1 MNIKTT
7 KSWIFAITSM
17 ANLSATF
24 AINSVNLALPILAD
38 EFGVSQG
45 DVSWLTLVYS
55 LIPCCMLLICGKIAD
70 LYGYKRQY
78 KVGFIFFALSSMF
91 APILSHT
98 LLTLFFFR
106 ALQGLGYSLL
116 ISITQA
122 TISKTFDDKER
133 GKALGINSVFVSV
146 GFASGPTIGGFLLL
160 HFSWHSIFYFSI
172 PFCLIGLLA
181 TIMVMPED
189 EERVRGEQLKL
200 DLLGGILFAISIGTL
215 AVGLNFSDSWGV
227 ISIPFIL
234 CIIVFALALGLFIW
248 REKVTDM
255 PMMPLNLF
263 QNRTFS
269 LANATCA
276 LSYMTQQLT
285 AYLFPFFLI
294 NTLSLSADKAGVVL
308 LASPV
313 AMMIASPF
321 GGDLSDKYG
330 TRKPAIAGLIL
341 IALNCFLVGF
351 FKENMSILLVMV
363 VLSMV
368 GAGNGLSVSA
378 INSAILGSVSKEYSG
393 IASGMLATMRNIG
406 NTFGTAIGSVM
417 LITRQAHYA
426 AESGL
431 SKNAIY
437 LCAQK
442 DTFLVGLGIAILAII
457 LVMKIPDKMQQIT
470 KANSIF

>member
-1 MNIKTT
+1 MTNKEST
-7 KSWIFAITSM
+7 KWWIFAITSM

-78 KVGFIFFALSSMF
+78 KIGFIFFALSSIL
-91 APILSHT
+91 APIFSHT

-122 TISKTFDDKER
+122 TISKTFDDEER

-160 HFSWHSIFYFSI
+160 HYSWHSIFYFSI

-181 TIMVMPED
+181 TMIVMPED
-189 EERVRGEQLKL
+189 EREVHGEQLKL
-200 DLLGGILFAISIGTL
+200 DVLGGMLFAISIGTL
-215 AVGLNFSDSWGV
+215 AIGLNFSDSWGV
-227 ISIPFIL
+227 ISTPFIL
-234 CIIVFALALGLFIW
+234 CIMIFMLALSLFIW
-248 REKVTDM
+248 REKVTNM
-255 PMMPLNLF
+255 PMMPLSLF
-263 QNRTFS
+263 QNKTFS

-294 NTLSLSADKAGVVL
+294 NILSLSAEKAGMVL
-308 LASPV
+308 LASPI

-330 TRKPAIAGLIL
+330 TCRPAIAGLIL

-351 FKENMSILLVMV
+351 FKENMSILLVIL
-363 VLSMV
+363 VLLMV

-378 INSAILGSVSKEYSG
+378 INSAILGSVSKEDSG

-406 NTFGTAIGSVM
+406 NTFGTAIGSAM

-426 AESGL
+426 ADSGL

-437 LCAQK
+437 IYAQK

-457 LVMKIPDKMQQIT
+457 LVMKIPDKR
-470 KANSIF
+470 